1 MNGFNLF
8 KVVSSNRFIP
18 EDASLITPFYK
29 NMFIKLIYY
38 FLYCF
43 LIYLIFKNL
52 ILYSFILI
60 DYFIVK
66 FKIMD
71 IFQSSFLTKEK
82 ILSLKHPFIFVLK
95 LYMFFLYLYILNQ
108 QLWIKVY
115 INKNALFIIKKSLWD
130 KSLIHIPLEK
140 IQQLEIKQNLIQKL
154 FRLYSINI
162 IHNASFTINNINL
175 EIDKFHEYVYKIY
188 KN

>member
-1 MNGFNLF
+1 
-8 KVVSSNRFIP
+8 
-18 EDASLITPFYK
+18 
-29 NMFIKLIYY
+29 
-38 FLYCF
+38 
-43 LIYLIFKNL
+43 
-52 ILYSFILI
+52 
-60 DYFIVK
+60 
-66 FKIMD
+66 MD

-115 INKNALFIIKKSLWD
+115 INKNALLIIKKSLWD